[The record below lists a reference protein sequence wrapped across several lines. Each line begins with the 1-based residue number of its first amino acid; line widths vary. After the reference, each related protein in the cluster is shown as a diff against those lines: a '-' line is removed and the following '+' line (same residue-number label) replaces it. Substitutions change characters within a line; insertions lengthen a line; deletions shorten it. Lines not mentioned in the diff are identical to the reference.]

1 MRIPKTALRDAALT
15 GRQAKSKG
23 RLKRCASTA
32 DDLDFSAQNGES
44 SDAKRRQR
52 YLFRSFVDLSISVA
66 TTKTARTLTA
76 NSTTRAMR

>member
-1 MRIPKTALRDAALT
+1 M
-15 GRQAKSKG
+15 
-23 RLKRCASTA
+23 KRCTSTA

-76 NSTTRAMR
+76 NNTTRAMR